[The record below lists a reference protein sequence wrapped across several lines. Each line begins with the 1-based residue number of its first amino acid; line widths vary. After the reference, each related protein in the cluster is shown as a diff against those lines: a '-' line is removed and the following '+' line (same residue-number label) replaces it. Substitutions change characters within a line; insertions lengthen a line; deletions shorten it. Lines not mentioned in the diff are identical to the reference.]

1 MTEPVGRHVFL
12 VAHGLYPISGHTVTG
27 NGVRAWGLLQGLRHF
42 GHRITYATPEDTAWP
57 GWEKGKA
64 QDIDVVLFRTASDLG
79 QAIRAGSPDVLV
91 IVNWEL
97 IEWLP
102 TDLHI
107 PIVFDLIAPRLLEMQ
122 FQETGHQ
129 GLGAEVLRYL
139 NALARGSRFLCSTER
154 QKAFYYSWLMMSGLD
169 CREELID
176 VIPISA
182 APSSAPQSGNRGT
195 ELTFV
200 CGGVS
205 WLWQDPSPCL
215 NRLLQVL
222 EERKQGQLLVMAG
235 GYPLAAQKD
244 SQTHLSRELSASS
257 RLAKKGLLSYD
268 EMEKLFRSADVAVD
282 LGKRT
287 PERELSFSYRVV
299 EYLRCGLPV
308 ICNHYLDIAAKIDAY
323 EAGWIIDTEEN
334 DTAFKDLIH
343 EILSQPEVVSERSQ
357 NALRLIR
364 EQLNWEKTI
373 EPLARFCENPKPVIR
388 REHLFSTLLTRSRN
402 FEEGLTRQQE
412 EFKHVE
418 EGLTR
423 QQEEFK
429 HVSEGMQR
437 IEGASKAYFQS
448 LTEHL
453 QAVES
458 ASQKRF
464 ESLTESVHRAESGS
478 REAQHRLQELANAQ
492 ERIEYRVL
500 HLGIRGILRG
510 LLRIPERIF
519 RILIKPL
526 FSRWNTK
533 NIAIITR
540 ADLFPPYHGAAVRIL
555 EISRALSHQ
564 CEKVFLITADRTT
577 YLVFEK
583 GTMHEVRYP
592 KLLHSFPFGTTSL
605 AKYLRR
611 KGVPAVDCFLWFPL
625 YDINHWVRTL
635 FVAYQHGISLYQAEF
650 PGYLRPALFAR
661 WFFGGKTALV
671 EHNIE
676 FSRIADEL
684 SPRGYRF
691 LRRAE
696 TRLCNR
702 ADFVITMSDVDRDIL
717 QAAGVEDDKIT
728 TIPHGVDLGRFRK
741 ADPRPLRKKYQLDS
755 ESPILVYH
763 GIYSY
768 APNLQAAKAL
778 GRIILPALEKRGYR
792 VVCLAIGQDPPLESL
807 HPALRFLG
815 AVDDIASHLELCD
828 IAVVPLTSGGG
839 TRMKLLEYFAARVPV
854 VCTKKAAEGLPLK
867 AGVHAILVN
876 RVDEMVEPI
885 IELIKESSR
894 ARELA
899 DRAYAL
905 VQEYDWSSI
914 AKRHM
919 QLYQLPWWRTE
930 ETSLKK
936 ARQGGSARH
945 DSASPNREPSVAT
958 SQDGRSIS

>member
-97 IEWLP
+97 MEWLP

-205 WLWQDPSPCL
+205 WLWRDPSPYL

-244 SQTHLSRELSASS
+244 SQTHLSRELNASS

-323 EAGWIIDTEEN
+323 EAGWIIDTEDN

-388 REHLFSTLLTRSRN
+388 REHLFNTLLTRSRN
-402 FEEGLTRQQE
+402 FEERLTRQQE

-418 EGLTR
+418 ERLTR
-423 QQEEFK
+423 QQEEF
-429 HVSEGMQR
+429 
-437 IEGASKAYFQS
+437 
-448 LTEHL
+448 
-453 QAVES
+453 
-458 ASQKRF
+458 
-464 ESLTESVHRAESGS
+464 
-478 REAQHRLQELANAQ
+478 QELANAQ

-577 YLVFEK
+577 YFVFEK

-605 AKYLRR
+605 AQYLRR
-611 KGVPAVDCFLWFPL
+611 KGVPALDCFLWFPL

-676 FSRIADEL
+676 FSRMADEL

-717 QAAGVEDDKIT
+717 QEAGVEDDKIT

-885 IELIKESSR
+885 IELIKDSSR

-945 DSASPNREPSVAT
+945 DSASPNRESSVAT
-958 SQDGRSIS
+958 SQDERSIY